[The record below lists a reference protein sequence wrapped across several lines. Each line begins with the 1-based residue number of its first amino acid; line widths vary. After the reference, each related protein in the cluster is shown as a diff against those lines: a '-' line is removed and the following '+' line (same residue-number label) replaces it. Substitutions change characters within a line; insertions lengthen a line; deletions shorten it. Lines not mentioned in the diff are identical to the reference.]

1 MGTIEDI
8 MLDINSGKVEYV
20 VIKFGGF
27 LTINEKYFAIPWKL
41 LTVDPAKKAFILNQS
56 KEMLEKAPGFDMS
69 HWPETNFHA
78 EDELAAS
85 TVNLKVYFWV
95 TTKGFRRGTLQTRGR
110 LIQKV
115 KTKLEENGFNL
126 PANITELKFYD
137 ASNPI
142 SVMSKQDESKRQ

>member
-1 MGTIEDI
+1 MDTLANENLTGVNPEGAHPNRPLKFLTATSVIGDKVHNDKDEHMGTIEDV

-41 LTVDPAKKAFILNQS
+41 LKIDPAKKAFILNQS

-78 EDELAAS
+78 EE
-85 TVNLKVYFWV
+85 TYWTFV
-95 TTKGFRRGTLQTRGR
+95 
-110 LIQKV
+110 
-115 KTKLEENGFNL
+115 
-126 PANITELKFYD
+126 
-137 ASNPI
+137 
-142 SVMSKQDESKRQ
+142 